1 MDHTV
6 TTSEKKESSAVQ
18 ASSQGSCSEAPCGAA
33 EQDPVEQRTGGS
45 PLIGEKQLS
54 VGCQT
59 SENLEGLTEKV
70 STLGLPITKKNY
82 CGAAKK
88 WARRARLAEAP
99 AGASGSGQPRPALAD
114 EPHTQQKPGTAP
126 QGRGSAP
133 AKWTSLE
140 SGGSQRGLSK
150 RQQSVRGT
158 LEDGQARR
166 PKQIGQPSYTRAS
179 REGHRVTVVC
189 EDYPKS
195 QVSREYFAGF
205 Q

>member
-1 MDHTV
+1 MNGSGLVCLKRHPLGYQATSQRYCSLTKHGGSAWQTYDSPILVGPRMDHTV

-88 WARRARLAEAP
+88 WARRARP
-99 AGASGSGQPRPALAD
+99 F
-114 EPHTQQKPGTAP
+114 
-126 QGRGSAP
+126 
-133 AKWTSLE
+133 
-140 SGGSQRGLSK
+140 GL
-150 RQQSVRGT
+150 G
-158 LEDGQARR
+158 
-166 PKQIGQPSYTRAS
+166 I
-179 REGHRVTVVC
+179 VV
-189 EDYPKS
+189 EHP
-195 QVSREYFAGF
+195 
-205 Q
+205 